1 MKPLPVLS
9 FPPDQ
14 LAKLQAQYSQEMQQL
29 WQQGLQANPTSKD
42 RRFAAQAW
50 QHNPVSAF
58 SAAVYLLNARTLL
71 AMSDMVDTDEKTRAR
86 IRFSVEQWVAAA
98 SPSNFLA
105 FNAEAQQKA
114 IDTKGESITKG
125 LQNMWH
131 DLQQGHVSMT
141 DETKFE
147 VGKNVATSEGA
158 VVFENDIFQLIE
170 YKPLTPKV
178 FQRPFLL
185 VPPCINKFYI
195 LDLQPANL
203 ANHGGRHNL

>member
-14 LAKLQAQYSQEMQQL
+14 LAKLQAQYGQEMQQL
-29 WQQGLQANPTSKD
+29 WEQGLQANPTLKD

-50 QHNPVSAF
+50 QHNPVAAF
-58 SAAVYLLNARTLL
+58 SAAIYLLNARTLL

-86 IRFSVEQWVAAA
+86 IRFSIEQWVAAA

-105 FNAEAQQKA
+105 LNAEAQQKA

-125 LQNMWH
+125 LHNMWH

-141 DETKFE
+141 DESQFE

-158 VVFENDIFQLIE
+158 VVFENEIFQLIE
-170 YKPLTPKV
+170 YKPLTP
-178 FQRPFLL
+178 
-185 VPPCINKFYI
+185 
-195 LDLQPANL
+195 
-203 ANHGGRHNL
+203 

>member
-14 LAKLQAQYSQEMQQL
+14 LAKLQAQYGQEMQQL

-86 IRFSVEQWVAAA
+86 IRFSVEQWLAAA
-98 SPSNFLA
+98 SPSNFFA

-147 VGKNVATSEGA
+147 IGKNVATSEGA
-158 VVFENDIFQLIE
+158 VVFENEIFQLIDTS
-170 YKPLTPKV
+170 P
-178 FQRPFLL
+178 
-185 VPPCINKFYI
+185 
-195 LDLQPANL
+195 
-203 ANHGGRHNL
+203 